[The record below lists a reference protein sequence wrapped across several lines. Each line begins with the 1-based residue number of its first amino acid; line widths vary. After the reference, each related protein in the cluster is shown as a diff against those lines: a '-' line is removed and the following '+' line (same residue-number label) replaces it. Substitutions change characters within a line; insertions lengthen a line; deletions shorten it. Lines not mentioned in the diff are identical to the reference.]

1 MGPRSWGFESLLSD
15 HSLNRSNGIEREKLK
30 CTPEV
35 MVTELAPNQQ
45 DRVRFLAGVPKRL
58 FEGIIGFKKE
68 KAP

>member
-1 MGPRSWGFESLLSD
+1 
-15 HSLNRSNGIEREKLK
+15 
-30 CTPEV
+30 
-35 MVTELAPNQQ
+35 MVTELAPNHQ

>member
-1 MGPRSWGFESLLSD
+1 M
-15 HSLNRSNGIEREKLK
+15 K
-30 CTPEV
+30 CAPEV
-35 MVTELAPNQQ
+35 MVTKLAPNQQ